1 MRIIVQIF
9 LLVAVV
15 LISLVLMRGGTNARH
30 MAIRRI
36 ILFMFGLLAAVS
48 IFLPD
53 ILTLIARFLGVG
65 RGTDLVLYALIVCV
79 LLFISTTYQRFR
91 QSEITLTKLSR
102 RIALDE
108 TERPWETAQG
118 GGPVHDLRQ
127 PRL

>member
-9 LLVAVV
+9 LLIAVV

-30 MAIRRI
+30 MAVRRI
-36 ILFMFGLLAAVS
+36 ILVLFGLLAAVS
-48 IFLPD
+48 IFFPD

-91 QSEITLTKLSR
+91 QSETTLTKLSR

-108 TERPWETAQG
+108 TERPWEAVQAHNDGQG
-118 GGPVHDLRQ
+118 QERRGL
-127 PRL
+127 

>member
-108 TERPWETAQG
+108 SERPWETAQG
-118 GGPVHDLRQ
+118 GGAVPDLRQ

>member
-9 LLVAVV
+9 LLIAVV

-30 MAIRRI
+30 MAVRRI
-36 ILFMFGLLAAVS
+36 ILVLFGLLAAVS

-91 QSEITLTKLSR
+91 QSENTLTKLAR
-102 RIALDE
+102 RIAIDE
-108 TERPWETAQG
+108 TERPWEAVQQ
-118 GGPVHDLRQ
+118 HDDGRGQ
-127 PRL
+127 TRRRL